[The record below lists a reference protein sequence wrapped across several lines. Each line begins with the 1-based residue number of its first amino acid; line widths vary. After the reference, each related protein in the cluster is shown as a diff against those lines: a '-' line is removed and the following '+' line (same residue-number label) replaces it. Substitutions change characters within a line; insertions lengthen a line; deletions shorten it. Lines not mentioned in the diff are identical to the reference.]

1 MSTQKNGMQKKY
13 SFTASWKPK
22 YRLDTLTNV
31 FEYGIIPL
39 QKIMTRGWGNMS
51 QKSLTVG
58 DVMKIKDYLERIK
71 NTANDEEKA
80 TIDELVEKLE
90 QMEARS

>member
-1 MSTQKNGMQKKY
+1 
-13 SFTASWKPK
+13 
-22 YRLDTLTNV
+22 
-31 FEYGIIPL
+31 
-39 QKIMTRGWGNMS
+39 MS